1 MANGDAK
8 ITLATTPFRITAYK
22 DHAKGKK
29 KTSIWYQGI
38 APWTEMIDFTL
49 SIARRFYLSVGGSS
63 EVSGLRMNLVAL
75 LWIDSTW
82 LILLFVCGPQT

>member
-22 DHAKGKK
+22 DHSKGKK
-29 KTSIWYQGI
+29 KPLSGTRVLI
-38 APWTEMIDFTL
+38 PWTEMIDFTL